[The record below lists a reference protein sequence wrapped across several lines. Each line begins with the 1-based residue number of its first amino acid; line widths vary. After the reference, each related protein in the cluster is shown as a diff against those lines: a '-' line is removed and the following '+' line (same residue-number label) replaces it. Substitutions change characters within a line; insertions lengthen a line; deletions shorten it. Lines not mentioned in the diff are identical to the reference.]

1 MIKIM
6 KEHTAIG
13 KPDLVLLDFDGT
25 ISKLRTG
32 WYDVM
37 KQLMVDHIPGDK
49 AQVAAEAEAYIDE
62 STGIPTIRQMAWLA
76 KQVAARG
83 MAAKEA
89 WEYKQEFAARLRQ
102 TIENR
107 KQEILSG
114 VRPAE
119 YYLVPGSVA
128 FLKAIRER
136 GIPIYLASGTDD
148 GDVRAEATALGV
160 IDYFDV
166 IMGADPYADMCAKEE
181 ILKKIL
187 RPGLKMLVVGD
198 GKVEIQLGSDAG
210 AVTLGVASW
219 DDHENMGPGLEPVK
233 EKRLINAGAHGLV
246 ADFTHWEEIL
256 NWI

>member
-1 MIKIM
+1 MPAWLYI
-6 KEHTAIG
+6 
-13 KPDLVLLDFDGT
+13 DRNDGLFPQG
-25 ISKLRTG
+25 S
-32 WYDVM
+32 
-37 KQLMVDHIPGDK
+37 HPSPGD
-49 AQVAAEAEAYIDE
+49 
-62 STGIPTIRQMAWLA
+62 GH
-76 KQVAARG
+76 G
-83 MAAKEA
+83 
-89 WEYKQEFAARLRQ
+89 
-102 TIENR
+102 
-107 KQEILSG
+107 
-114 VRPAE
+114 
-119 YYLVPGSVA
+119 
-128 FLKAIRER
+128 
-136 GIPIYLASGTDD
+136 
-148 GDVRAEATALGV
+148 
-160 IDYFDV
+160 DV